1 MHPAV
6 VILALVRV
14 RPGYRERHREDVIG
28 PRVGVGAR
36 IGRYGRAS
44 GHRQEVDV
52 VDAGGIVVDELD
64 RRARCYGEGRWVE
77 VQG

>member
-6 VILALVRV
+6 VILALVGV
-14 RPGYRERHREDVIG
+14 CSSYGESQTVHVIG